1 MEKYPWTHS
10 FLRALAD
17 TGVQRAACAASGVAS
32 SVVNARRKTDADFAE
47 AYDQALEESIDL
59 MDHAARSR
67 ALHGVEE
74 PVIYQGQLTPVWE
87 RDADGQVVV
96 DIVTGNPVQA
106 RNPDGSPKWLTVT
119 KYSDALL
126 MFVLKGN
133 RRRLYGDKTEVT
145 GANGGPIQ
153 MDEVKKASR
162 IAALLALARDR
173 KDIA

>member
-1 MEKYPWTHS
+1 MDNRTWINP
-10 FLRALAD
+10 FLKALAE
-17 TGVQRAACAASGVAS
+17 TGVISTAARAAGVTSAAVA
-32 SVVNARRKTDADFAE
+32 ARRRADPGFE
-47 AYDQALEESIDL
+47 ELFNQALEDSIDL
-59 MDHAARSR
+59 LDQAARSR

-74 PVIYQGQLTPVWE
+74 PVVYQGQLTPVWE
-87 RDADGQVVV
+87 VDADGQPVV
-96 DIVTGNPVQA
+96 DIATGKLVQA

-133 RRRLYGDKTEVT
+133 RRRVYGDKTEVT